1 MFDNIII
8 GDGIMKLVSVIVP
21 VYNRC
26 SVIEK
31 CYISL
36 INQLY
41 SNIEIIF
48 VDDGSTDDS
57 LLIMNNFNDKRVK
70 VITQKNKGPME
81 ARKFGLENSYG
92 EYILFVDSDDRLD
105 KDYIYKLVNSIEKT
119 NSNMAIG
126 RLGVHYYYPLLK
138 EIVLKAK
145 KRPKRIDLY
154 KNKEYLTSLTPGMV
168 GKLFK
173 RELLDLGEYNLLAN
187 EDIVIMYPLYIKCR
201 YISIVNDTIYHY
213 YLSENSQFKE
223 YLLGY
228 SFNNLCNTF
237 IPLGYIYDSFK
248 EMDVLEDYFYE
259 LEMVFIKN
267 ISERI
272 WNIIQCVDDK
282 IYRYKFI
289 SCLLDYLEYYFP
301 DWNVNPYYVRGF
313 KLGEVS
319 DIYHIKVASEIVSKI
334 RRKKL
339 DIDLDMIYDRY
350 KKIEEMYNKIK

>member
-1 MFDNIII
+1 
-8 GDGIMKLVSVIVP
+8 MKLVSVIVP

-26 SVIEK
+26 NVIER

-36 INQLY
+36 INQKY
-41 SNIEIIF
+41 NNIEIIF

-70 VITQKNKGPME
+70 IIRQKNKGPME
-81 ARKFGLENSYG
+81 ARKYGLENSSG

-105 KDYIYKLVNSIEKT
+105 KDYIYKLVRAIEMN

-126 RLGVHYYYPLLK
+126 RLGVHYYYPFLK

-145 KRPKRIDLY
+145 KRPKKIDLC
-154 KNKEYLTSLTPGMV
+154 KNKEYLSVLTPGMV

-173 RELLDLGEYNLLAN
+173 RELLDLGDYNLLAN
-187 EDIVIMYPLYIKCR
+187 EDIVIMYPMYIKCR

-228 SFNNLCNTF
+228 SYDNLCNTF
-237 IPLGYIYDSFK
+237 IPLGYIYDSMNK
-248 EMDVLEDYFYE
+248 MDVLEDYFYE
-259 LEMVFIKN
+259 IEMIFIKN

-301 DWNVNPYYVRGF
+301 DWNVNPYYVKGF
-313 KLGEVS
+313 RLGEVS
-319 DIYHIKVASEIVSKI
+319 DIYHIKVAYDIISKI
-334 RRKKL
+334 KRKNL
-339 DIDLDMIYDRY
+339 NIDLDMIYDRY
-350 KKIEEMYNKIK
+350 KKIEEMYNKSK

>member
-1 MFDNIII
+1 
-8 GDGIMKLVSVIVP
+8 MKLVSVIVP
-21 VYNRC
+21 VYNRYN
-26 SVIEK
+26 VIER

-36 INQLY
+36 VNQKYNNL
-41 SNIEIIF
+41 EIIF

-57 LLIMNNFNDKRVK
+57 LLVMCNFNDERVK
-70 VITQKNKGPME
+70 IICQENKGPME
-81 ARKFGLENSYG
+81 ARRLGLENSNG

-105 KDYIYKLVNSIEKT
+105 KDYIYKLVRAIEIN

-126 RLGVHYYYPLLK
+126 RLGVHYYYSFLK

-145 KRPKRIDLY
+145 KRPKKIDLV
-154 KNKEYLTSLTPGMV
+154 KNKEYLSVLTPGMV

-173 RELLDLGEYNLLAN
+173 REFLDLGDYNLLAN

-201 YISIVNDTIYHY
+201 YISIVNNTIYHY

-228 SFNNLCNTF
+228 SYDNLCNTF
-237 IPLGYIYDSFK
+237 IPLGYIYDSLDK
-248 EMDVLEDYFYE
+248 MGVLDDYFYE
-259 LEMVFIKN
+259 IEMVFIKN
-267 ISERI
+267 ICERI
-272 WNIIQCVDDK
+272 WNIKQYVDDK

-301 DWNVNPYYVRGF
+301 DWNVNSYYVKGF

-319 DIYHIKVASEIVSKI
+319 DIYHIKVAYEIISKI
-334 RRKKL
+334 KRKNL
-339 DIDLDMIYDRY
+339 NIDLDMIYDRY
-350 KKIEEMYNKIK
+350 KKIEEMYNKSK